1 MIVAILALLVVRILR
16 AGLSP
21 AWALAALRSVSEGH
35 PLVEMVVTTQNRH
48 IGIRNVHYLCPG
60 ASATVGGGGSTFLIY
75 FVPVPRAMAI
85 LMYDGKKHT
94 FVPRNQELFP
104 SLTGPLV
111 DCLGREIPAKS
122 THGYP
127 FTIVFRA
134 FVSPLEEINRLMRS
148 IRMPR

>member
-1 MIVAILALLVVRILR
+1 
-16 AGLSP
+16 
-21 AWALAALRSVSEGH
+21 
-35 PLVEMVVTTQNRH
+35 
-48 IGIRNVHYLCPG
+48 
-60 ASATVGGGGSTFLIY
+60 
-75 FVPVPRAMAI
+75 MAI

-127 FTIVFRA
+127 FTIVFPRLRFA
-134 FVSPLEEINRLMRS
+134 PGRDQQADALHTNAAVAYRFTGWESGSPDRSRLPQLPPCPGS
-148 IRMPR
+148 